1 MRTSYLPATVAA
13 VADAPIRLNSSKL
26 AMRELA
32 TELYDVPDDKLP
44 CVMATILGQGIM
56 FTHLWLRIAARIGAR
71 RNKTNLS
78 QGWHDLFMALRQKQ
92 GNDDLMAL
100 LTEMR
105 HTTVEHILR
114 GKDREDA
121 NSVGGLSKR
130 EAQAVAN
137 IIAVS
142 RRYEH
147 CDIPAYNRAA
157 CNRVHGGL

>member
-26 AMRELA
+26 AMRDLA

-44 CVMATILGQGIM
+44 CVLATIMGQGIM
-56 FTHLWLRIAARIGAR
+56 FTHWWLRIAVRIGAW
-71 RNKTNLS
+71 RNKTDLS
-78 QGWHDLFMALRQKQ
+78 RGWYNLFMTMRAKQ
-92 GNDDLMAL
+92 GQEELMML
-100 LTEMR
+100 LTEIR
-105 HTTVEHILR
+105 HATVEHILR